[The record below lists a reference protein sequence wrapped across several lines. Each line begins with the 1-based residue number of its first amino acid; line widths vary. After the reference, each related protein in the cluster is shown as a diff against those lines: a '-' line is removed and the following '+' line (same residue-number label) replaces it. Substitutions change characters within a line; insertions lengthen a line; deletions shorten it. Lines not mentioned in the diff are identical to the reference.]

1 MTLLRLGILGEGVVG
16 LFVYIVDDDR
26 DLAETI
32 IITLRS
38 AGHQATY
45 FSTGEAFLSVCEDLS
60 PGCVLLDLLLPLK
73 NGLQIQAELAE
84 KDHCHAVA
92 LLTGYG
98 DVPDAVVAMRAGA
111 LDFIRKPYKRAEL
124 FDILARAEAYIIE
137 CERRKREAS
146 RYAPLR
152 RLSTREREVL
162 DILGRGLSTKQ
173 AASAMQLSTRT
184 IDMHR
189 ANILRK
195 LDVGSITAALLL
207 ARDASAAA
215 PQARRS

>member
-1 MTLLRLGILGEGVVG
+1 
-16 LFVYIVDDDR
+16 LFVYIVDDDK

-32 IITLRS
+32 TLTVRN

-45 FSTGEAFLSVCEDLS
+45 FSNGEAFLNVCEDLA

-73 NGLQIQAELAE
+73 NGLEIQAELAQ

-98 DVPDAVVAMRAGA
+98 DVPDAVMAMRAGA
-111 LDFIRKPYKRAEL
+111 LDFIRKPYKRSEL
-124 FDILARAEAYIIE
+124 FDLLDRAEAYIVE
-137 CERRKREAS
+137 CERRRREAA
-146 RYAPLR
+146 RYEPLR
-152 RLSTREREVL
+152 SLSAREREVL
-162 DILGRGLSTKQ
+162 DILGQGNSTKQ
-173 AASAMQLSTRT
+173 AAGLMRLSART

-195 LDVGSITAALLL
+195 LDVASITAALLL
-207 ARDASAAA
+207 ARDATAAA
-215 PQARRS
+215 SPVRR